1 MAKISAGILLFRR
14 RPAGAQVLLVHPGGP
29 FWANKDDGAWSMPK
43 GLTDEGEDALAAA
56 KREFFEET
64 GLKVE
69 GDFVELGSHKQKSG
83 KIIAAWGHQGDFDPR
98 LLKSNSFSMEWP
110 PRSGRTAE
118 FPEVDRADWFALDEA
133 LTKVAKGQTAIIRA
147 LAEKLGVDLSG
158 ARSF

>member
-14 RPAGAQVLLVHPGGP
+14 RPVGAQVLLVHPGGP

-158 ARSF
+158 A

>member
-1 MAKISAGILLFRR
+1 MAQISAGILLFRR

-43 GLTDEGEDALAAA
+43 GLTDEGEEALAAA

-69 GDFVELGSHKQKSG
+69 GEFVELGSHKQKSG
-83 KIIAAWGHQGDFDPR
+83 KIIVAWGHEGDFDAR

-110 PRSGRTAE
+110 PRSGKTAE
-118 FPEVDRADWFALDEA
+118 FPEVDKANWFALDEA
-133 LTKVAKGQTAIIRA
+133 LTKVTKGQSAIIRA
-147 LAEKLGVDLSG
+147 LAEKLGVDLSN
-158 ARSF
+158 A